1 MSFLLWLVAIA
12 LVYAA
17 VARSVFL
24 LIIDF
29 RNKWWKATY
38 EFLVRGLLVWLFTRQ
53 AAWLLRDSLDSSS
66 RLAVAIIMGAGFALI
81 STYTWPLYWLQEPD
95 WQEMKRRKELSK
107 QIKLHL
113 ALVTG
118 AIIFSVPFYWLVT
131 TSLKPDERVN
141 VFPPDLIPKQQASI
155 DIGGEERDV
164 YVLKQGDKEIT
175 VAKMAELEGDKWQV
189 VQVHGD
195 GHNYKARSDEKM
207 LTVPHAKLEPD
218 LHPVLL
224 WSNYSEA
231 LSFLPPEYKHG
242 LKPLWNT
249 IYITILTIIGTV
261 LSSSLVAYSFARLRW
276 PGRDVMF
283 VVLLAT
289 MMIPA
294 AVTML
299 PVFLI
304 FRSLGWIDTLRPLWF
319 PALFGSAFN
328 VFLLRQFFMTI
339 PLELEDAAK
348 IDGCGYFTI
357 YWKIMLPLIKPAL
370 AAITIFAFMGSW
382 NNFMGPLIYLSSP
395 ENMTL
400 AYALQL
406 FQGMHG
412 GEPAMMMA
420 ASTLVM
426 LPVLAVFFFTQR
438 YMIQGVTLTGI
449 KG

>member
-1 MSFLLWLVAIA
+1 MSAVVWLLAVALVYMALARSLLVLMDGLLRRRWQAPLEFVLLVLLGWVMGSYYASAYRGAFGRPAWTIAVAAVTAGLVAILA
-12 LVYAA
+12 HL
-17 VARSVFL
+17 
-24 LIIDF
+24 
-29 RNKWWKATY
+29 
-38 EFLVRGLLVWLFTRQ
+38 WLRQ
-53 AAWLLRDSLDSSS
+53 SEPKL
-66 RLAVAIIMGAGFALI
+66 
-81 STYTWPLYWLQEPD
+81 TWQD
-95 WQEMKRRKELSK
+95 KKRRKELSR

-131 TSLKPDERVN
+131 TSLKPDERTN
-141 VFPPDLIPKQQASI
+141 VFPPDLIPKQQAKVRI
-155 DIGGEERDV
+155 AGENRSV
-164 YVLKQGDKEIT
+164 YVLKQGAKEIR
-175 VAKMAELEGDKWQV
+175 VAKMAELENDRWQV
-189 VQVHGD
+189 
-195 GHNYKARSDEKM
+195 ARVSGKQE
-207 LTVPHAKLEPD
+207 LLEAPSKSLKPD
-218 LHPVLL
+218 LHPVLI

-231 LSFLPPEYKHG
+231 LEFLPPEYKRG

-276 PGRDVMF
+276 PGRDIMF

-319 PALFGSAFN
+319 PAIFGSAFN

-357 YWKIMLPLIKPAL
+357 YWRIMLPLIKPAL

-426 LPVLAVFFFTQR
+426 LPVLGVFFFTQR

>member
-1 MSFLLWLVAIA
+1 MSFLGWLIVAVI
-12 LVYAA
+12 VYLAIGRTVFVVVDGIVRRNWDSIVILAIISILSGIFAPIFPRISAIPNGTATFYLHEIVAFA
-17 VARSVFL
+17 VM
-24 LIIDF
+24 
-29 RNKWWKATY
+29 
-38 EFLVRGLLVWLFTRQ
+38 LLVGTVIVDAIGR
-53 AAWLLRDSLDSSS
+53 R
-66 RLAVAIIMGAGFALI
+66 RL
-81 STYTWPLYWLQEPD
+81 TWQD
-95 WQEMKRRKELSK
+95 KKRRKELSR

-118 AIIFSVPFYWLVT
+118 ALIFSVPFYWLVT
-131 TSLKPDERVN
+131 TSLKPDVRTN
-141 VFPPDLIPKQQASI
+141 VFPPDLIPVQQSSVRI
-155 DIGGEERDV
+155 NGEPRDI
-164 YVLKQGDKEIT
+164 YLLKKGDKEMN
-175 VAKMAELEGDKWQV
+175 VLKMAELEGDQWRVAGV
-189 VQVHGD
+189 VQEPNGSFR
-195 GHNYKARSDEKM
+195 NTNAQF
-207 LTVPHAKLEPD
+207 TVAHADLKPD
-218 LHPVLL
+218 LHRVLL
-224 WSNYSEA
+224 WKNYSDA
-231 LSFLPPEYKHG
+231 LAFLPPEYKHG

-249 IYITILTIIGTV
+249 IYITILTILGTV
-261 LSSSLVAYSFARLRW
+261 LSSSLVAFSFARLRW

-304 FRSLGWIDTLRPLWF
+304 FRALGWIDTLRPLWF

-339 PLELEDAAK
+339 PNELEDAAK
-348 IDGCGYFTI
+348 IDGCSYFTI
-357 YWKIMLPLIKPAL
+357 YWRIMLPLIKPAL

-412 GEPAMMMA
+412 GEPSMMMA

-426 LPVLAVFFFTQR
+426 LPVLGVFFFTQR

>member
-1 MSFLLWLVAIA
+1 MSFIGWVFSLVLLYLAVGRTVFMLIDGIQRRRAESVAPLVAGAVVLALAIPFLLRARPADSGLFSFVVVIAFLWLLWISA
-12 LVYAA
+12 LSLIM
-17 VARSVFL
+17 RS
-24 LIIDF
+24 
-29 RNKWWKATY
+29 
-38 EFLVRGLLVWLFTRQ
+38 
-53 AAWLLRDSLDSSS
+53 RD
-66 RLAVAIIMGAGFALI
+66 RP
-81 STYTWPLYWLQEPD
+81 TWQD
-95 WQEMKRRKELSK
+95 KKRRKELSK

-131 TSLKPDERVN
+131 TSLKPDERTN
-141 VFPPDLIPKQQASI
+141 VFPPDLIPMQQAKVR
-155 DIGGEERDV
+155 IGGENRSV
-164 YVLKQGDKEIT
+164 YVLKQGEKEIR
-175 VAKMAELEGDKWQV
+175 VAKTAELENDRWHVARVDNPQQV
-189 VQVHGD
+189 LSVES
-195 GHNYKARSDEKM
+195 KTLR
-207 LTVPHAKLEPD
+207 PD

-224 WSNYSEA
+224 WRNYSDA
-231 LSFLPPEYKHG
+231 LKFLPPEYKHG

-249 IYITILTIIGTV
+249 IYVTILTIVGTV

-276 PGRDVMF
+276 PGRDIMF

-319 PALFGSAFN
+319 PAIFGSAFN

-357 YWKIMLPLIKPAL
+357 YWRIMLPLIKPAL